1 MARRGKD
8 PRDDRPKDKNERF
21 RAIGPGLFLGRP
33 SDMFLIIEII
43 RDSIIIMEDGVIRC
57 PNSIRE
63 DIVIPIGI
71 IAVGELQFASPAT
84 GYF

>member
-1 MARRGKD
+1 
-8 PRDDRPKDKNERF
+8 
-21 RAIGPGLFLGRP
+21 
-33 SDMFLIIEII
+33 
-43 RDSIIIMEDGVIRC
+43 MEDGVIRC